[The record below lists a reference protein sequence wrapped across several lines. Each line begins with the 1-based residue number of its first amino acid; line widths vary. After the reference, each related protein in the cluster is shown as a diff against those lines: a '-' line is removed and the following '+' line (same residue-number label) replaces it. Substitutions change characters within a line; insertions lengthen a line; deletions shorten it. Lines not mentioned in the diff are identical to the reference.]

1 MNKRIEATIHGRVQG
16 VAFRHDTNIQAH
28 KLGVRGWV
36 ANRPDGTVRV
46 VAEGDERV
54 LRRFCDW
61 LHEGPSAASV
71 DFVDLF
77 WLDATGE
84 FSDFTI
90 RG

>member
-1 MNKRIEATIHGRVQG
+1 M
-16 VAFRHDTNIQAH
+16 
-28 KLGVRGWV
+28 

-46 VAEGDERV
+46 VVEGDGRV
-54 LRRFCDW
+54 LARFSDW
-61 LHEGPSAASV
+61 LHEGPSAARV
-71 DFVDLF
+71 DFVDLL